1 MAPPLLGL
9 TCGGRVVGDPVTL
22 FVSVGVFLVES
33 SVDDVLDGP
42 GGEVD
47 AAALGG
53 GPAVAP
59 GGGGSPSF
67 GSMLGI
73 VGRLGG
79 AGGGCGGC

>member
-1 MAPPLLGL
+1 MVPPLLGL
-9 TCGGRVVGDPVTL
+9 TLSGRSVGVPVTL
-22 FVSVGVFLVES
+22 AVLAGVSLTES
-33 SVDDVLDGP
+33 PVDDELVGLEGK
-42 GGEVD
+42 GFG
-47 AAALGG
+47 AAG

-59 GGGGSPSF
+59 GGGGSPSL